1 MRILR
6 SAVAEKPHLMR
17 AGRPVLAVCGELHCH
32 RRARSFVRWR
42 FWARLI
48 GKRGSRSPIITHE
61 TPMTDDQSEEEL
73 FIALGG
79 AASKLWSSLPQE
91 MQHMLFDEAVSFRG
105 EAIRQPLAIFLH
117 GRHSRTTDAL
127 KAEAVLEP
135 DSPGG

>member
-1 MRILR
+1 MTREALM
-6 SAVAEKPHLMR
+6 AAEQP
-17 AGRPVLAVCGELHCH
+17 
-32 RRARSFVRWR
+32 
-42 FWARLI
+42 
-48 GKRGSRSPIITHE
+48 
-61 TPMTDDQSEEEL
+61 EEEL
-73 FIALGG
+73 FIALGR

>member
-1 MRILR
+1 
-6 SAVAEKPHLMR
+6 
-17 AGRPVLAVCGELHCH
+17 
-32 RRARSFVRWR
+32 
-42 FWARLI
+42 
-48 GKRGSRSPIITHE
+48 
-61 TPMTDDQSEEEL
+61 MTADQSEEEL
-73 FIALGG
+73 FIALGS

-135 DSPGG
+135 VREGRTFVADARRSDG